1 MNLRIED
8 EVSLYFIFVE
18 ERVVRRSG
26 ERGGG
31 VFNFIFIERGES
43 SRVVKVLVKV
53 F

>member
-26 ERGGG
+26 GRGG